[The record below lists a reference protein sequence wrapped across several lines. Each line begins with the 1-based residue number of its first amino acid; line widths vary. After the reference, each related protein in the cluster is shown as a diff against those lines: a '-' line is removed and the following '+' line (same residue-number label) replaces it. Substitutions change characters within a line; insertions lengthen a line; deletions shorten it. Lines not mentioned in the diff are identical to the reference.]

1 MTCSFKL
8 KITIKCVKSEGDIKM
23 EKKELVNLTES
34 ELLSINGGTGF
45 LSKVGELIGDG
56 LAMLHRD

>member
-1 MTCSFKL
+1 
-8 KITIKCVKSEGDIKM
+8 M

-56 LAMLHRD
+56 LAYAAQGLSTTSTASQVRWYNHNH